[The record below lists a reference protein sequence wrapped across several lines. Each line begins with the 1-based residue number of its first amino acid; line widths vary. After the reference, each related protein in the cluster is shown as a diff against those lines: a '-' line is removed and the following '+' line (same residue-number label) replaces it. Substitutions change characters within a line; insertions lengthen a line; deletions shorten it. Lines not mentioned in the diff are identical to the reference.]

1 MYITIIALK
10 RPAEVLPEAYKD
22 YIDVFNKKEARLLL
36 DYSLYKLV
44 IKLIKGKQ
52 PLFSLLYNLLEAKLK
67 VLREYLDKN
76 LQRRWIRKL

>member
-1 MYITIIALK
+1 MYITITAPKGLVDTLLK
-10 RPAEVLPEAYKD
+10 AYKD

-52 PLFSLLYNLLEAKLK
+52 PLFSPLYNLLKAKLK
-67 VLREYLDKN
+67 ALREYLDKN
-76 LQRRWIRKL
+76 L